1 MLTKILTGMTVILSV
16 DSFVTSMSIKVLC
29 LHLLKNGM
37 SKPTKQEI
45 NAYLREIG
53 RRRVKRL
60 KKHFGIDIDTVCEEL
75 ADQINHLQS

>member
-37 SKPTKQEI
+37 SKPTKQD
-45 NAYLREIG
+45 
-53 RRRVKRL
+53 L
-60 KKHFGIDIDTVCEEL
+60 KKQLTLIRKLLIIRQNIIIF
-75 ADQINHLQS
+75 

>member
-16 DSFVTSMSIKVLC
+16 DSFVTSLSIKVLC
-29 LHLLKNGM
+29 QHLLKNGM
-37 SKPTKQEI
+37 SEPTKQEI

-60 KKHFGIDIDTVCEEL
+60 KKPFVKKYYLKIHAPEM
-75 ADQINHLQS
+75 

>member
-16 DSFVTSMSIKVLC
+16 DSFVTSLSIKVLC
-29 LHLLKNGM
+29 QHLLKNRM
-37 SKPTKQEI
+37 SEPTKQEI

-60 KKHFGIDIDTVCEEL
+60 KKHFGIDKR
-75 ADQINHLQS
+75 